1 MEPKAGLPKN
11 HYDVHYDA
19 LMFAKTPELARKAA
33 RELVRA
39 VLGDESLERPLDE
52 SLREVCRKI
61 RPSSDPK
68 EQPRY
73 ELEFVELVSGPGAA
87 QRMAA

>member
-1 MEPKAGLPKN
+1 MN
-11 HYDVHYDA
+11 YDTQYDA

-33 RELVRA
+33 RELARVI
-39 VLGDESLERPLDE
+39 LGDEAVSQQPLEE

-68 EQPRY
+68 EQARF
-73 ELEFVELVSGPGAA
+73 ESEFVELAAAPNSGQRIAA
-87 QRMAA
+87 